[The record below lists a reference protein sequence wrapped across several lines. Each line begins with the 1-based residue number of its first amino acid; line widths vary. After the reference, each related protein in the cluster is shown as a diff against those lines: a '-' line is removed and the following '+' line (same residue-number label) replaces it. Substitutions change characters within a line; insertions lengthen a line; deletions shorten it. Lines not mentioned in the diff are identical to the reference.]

1 MLFPLLTYIST
12 QTASNV
18 ASVEFTSGIDTTYKT
33 YQFVV
38 SLDRV
43 TSDGTKI
50 GVMLSTNG
58 GSSYGVGKVT
68 TLFRAYHTPS
78 SGATSLAYYP
88 DYDLSGASTAVQY
101 LMANLGNDNS
111 TECGRCIYTLIDPS
125 STVMNTNFFSI
136 GSIMN
141 NDSESEEV
149 WFMSGDSAASAA
161 VDAVKFQTSAG
172 NFYGDIKLYG
182 VGE

>member
-12 QTASNV
+12 TTASNA
-18 ASVEFTSGIDTTYKT
+18 ASVEITSGIDTTYKT
-33 YQFVV
+33 YQFVI

-43 TSDGTKI
+43 TSDGTKLRI
-50 GVMLSTNG
+50 QLSTNG
-58 GSSYGVGKVT
+58 GSSYGVAKVT

-88 DYDLSGASTAVQY
+88 DYDLSGGSTAVQP

-125 STVMNTNFFSI
+125 STIMNTNFWSV

-141 NDSESEEV
+141 NDSESAEV
-149 WFMSGDSAASAA
+149 WFISGDSAARS
-161 VDAVKFQTSAG
+161 
-172 NFYGDIKLYG
+172 
-182 VGE
+182 